1 MRVKELAGI
10 EPEVSMAQS
19 TRVVSRLAVITVLAG
34 ACGGSG
40 ESRRA
45 ETETGAADTATMA
58 GSAGGTVQPRVSNV
72 MIGRQVGPGNRI
84 TEPSFQFG
92 PRDTVHVSV
101 ATEGASGTLTAA
113 WRNQSGEIL
122 QQSSA
127 PVPPA
132 GENAAFHL
140 AQPKGLKAG
149 TYKVIVFL
157 DDDSVDT
164 KVFVVKK

>member
-1 MRVKELAGI
+1 MAPVTSAG
-10 EPEVSMAQS
+10 P
-19 TRVVSRLAVITVLAG
+19 RLAAIMLLAG
-34 ACGGSG
+34 ACGGSD
-40 ESRRA
+40 EARRA
-45 ETETGAADTATMA
+45 ESETGAADTASMA
-58 GSAGGTVQPRVSNV
+58 GSVAGTAQPRVSNV

-84 TEPSFQFG
+84 TDPSFQFA
-92 PRDTVHVSV
+92 PKDTVHVSV
-101 ATEGASGTLTAA
+101 ATEGTTGTLTAA
-113 WRNQSGEIL
+113 WRFQSGEIL

-140 AQPKGLKAG
+140 SQPKGLKSG
-149 TYKVIVFL
+149 TYKVVLFL